1 MIDQFTN
8 SASSRPGG
16 NAGGPGEALA
26 GLFSNPGGLAA
37 AGAAGGLA
45 GLLLGG
51 GKPKKLAKNAVKFG
65 GVALVGGLA
74 YKAWRDW
81 QTKNAAHGAGAPA
94 PQNLRQPAQRGAQS
108 LFIPES
114 REQQANLARILAR
127 AMIAA
132 TKADGTV
139 TAREKAR
146 IVDRLTDLGVS
157 QHDIGF
163 IEAEIDEP
171 LNIEAV
177 VADARSPELAIEIYT
192 ASLLAIDPEGA
203 AERGYLAMLAS
214 RLELERTLIDEIH
227 ANVATPIGD
236 TAA

>member
-1 MIDQFTN
+1 MIEHFTN
-8 SASSRPGG
+8 SAQSRAGNDGAAPGQ
-16 NAGGPGEALA
+16 ALA

-37 AGAAGGLA
+37 AAGAGGLA
-45 GLLLGG
+45 GLFLGG

-81 QTKNAAHGAGAPA
+81 QAKNAGAGAPMPHGA
-94 PQNLRQPAQRGAQS
+94 PQPTQRGAEA

-114 REQQANLARILAR
+114 HEQQASLARILAR

-139 TAREKAR
+139 TASEKAR
-146 IVDRLTDLGVS
+146 IIDQLDALGVS
-157 QHDIGF
+157 RNDIQF
-163 IEAEIDEP
+163 IEAEIDKP
-171 LNIEAV
+171 LDIEAV
-177 VADARSPELAIEIYT
+177 VRDAASPELAMEIYT
-192 ASLLAIDPEGA
+192 ASLLAIDPDGA

-214 RLELERTLIDEIH
+214 RLELERSLVDEIH
-227 ANVATPIGD
+227 ANLAGAED
-236 TAA
+236 KTAA